1 MGRIKLCL
9 GYFSSQHNLVDLRNL
24 QPNITYDSSKN
35 QPNLTCWCQV
45 VWCNK
50 KFEFSC
56 LLSSFFINITIY
68 TIKSNILI
76 LSKLILRIPKYI
88 KVTYMSD
95 IYFSRYQIK
104 VYIFS
109 QKKNQSIYVNV
120 TVHTNTKKTQ

>member
-1 MGRIKLCL
+1 M
-9 GYFSSQHNLVDLRNL
+9 S
-24 QPNITYDSSKN
+24 
-35 QPNLTCWCQV
+35 
-45 VWCNK
+45 
-50 KFEFSC
+50 
-56 LLSSFFINITIY
+56 LSSFFINITIY